1 MTFADVPIADITFFC
16 GATVPAVGLPF
27 WIAAAD
33 SSDNRCRAR
42 AKSPTLR
49 GEQSNRSK
57 QPFRPPGGFARR
69 CPRDGFYIAESG
81 ACRGHM
87 RRSSSVPCAS
97 TDTDRMS
104 RSRSERS
111 DADTVSGYETGFVI
125 TREWTVK
132 IGYADSPLAK
142 SLASIQERVRTG
154 YTALMFH
161 KLPCAIRSSIRPE
174 RPLL

>member
-16 GATVPAVGLPF
+16 GATVPAVGLRF

-42 AKSPTLR
+42 AKSPTVR

-69 CPRDGFYIAESG
+69 CPRDGFYIAASG

-87 RRSSSVPCAS
+87 RRSS

-132 IGYADSPLAK
+132 IGYADSLAK
-142 SLASIQERVRTG
+142 SLASIQERFWTG
-154 YTALMFH
+154 YIALMFH

>member
-1 MTFADVPIADITFFC
+1 MTRPQSQTLLFSAVPQSRRLDYRFRSQPRIDPIT
-16 GATVPAVGLPF
+16 
-27 WIAAAD
+27 D
-33 SSDNRCRAR
+33 CRAR

-87 RRSSSVPCAS
+87 RRSS

-132 IGYADSPLAK
+132 IGYADSLAK
-142 SLASIQERVRTG
+142 SLASIQERFRTG
-154 YTALMFH
+154 YIALMFH

>member
-1 MTFADVPIADITFFC
+1 
-16 GATVPAVGLPF
+16 
-27 WIAAAD
+27 
-33 SSDNRCRAR
+33 
-42 AKSPTLR
+42 
-49 GEQSNRSK
+49 
-57 QPFRPPGGFARR
+57 
-69 CPRDGFYIAESG
+69 
-81 ACRGHM
+81 M
-87 RRSSSVPCAS
+87 RRSS

-132 IGYADSPLAK
+132 IGYADSLAK
-142 SLASIQERVRTG
+142 SLASIQERFWTG
-154 YTALMFH
+154 YIALMFH